1 METTLSPKE
10 ILQWYLLAGVDETI
24 GEEPINRFSETP
36 PQAQAGSPASELERP
51 NTPRIQPDP
60 PRTHAANIPTDRAV
74 QSACELAAEAK
85 TLDELKQAM
94 EGFDGCP
101 LKKTATNLVF
111 GDGNPEARIVFIG
124 EGPGAEEDRQGIPFV
139 GASGQLLDK
148 MLKSIGLDRSR
159 VFISNTVFWRPPG
172 NRNPTSAEIAICLPF
187 VERIIELVDPEILV
201 AVGGPAASALL
212 AQGQS
217 VGKLRGK
224 WFTYATPRLP
234 RPVQATAIY
243 HPAYL
248 LRTPAQKRQ
257 AWRDLLGIKQKLV
270 EPA

>member
-1 METTLSPKE
+1 METPLSPQE
-10 ILQWYLLAGVDETI
+10 ILEWHLLAGVDETI
-24 GEEPINRFSETP
+24 GEDPINRFAEKPSTAP
-36 PQAQAGSPASELERP
+36 ALAPAPAPSIPAAAQTQKS
-51 NTPRIQPDP
+51 TV
-60 PRTHAANIPTDRAV
+60 PTDRAV
-74 QSACELAAEAK
+74 QGACDLAAAAK
-85 TLDELKQAM
+85 TLDQLKVAM
-94 EGFDGCP
+94 QGFDGCP

-111 GDGNPEARIVFIG
+111 GDGNSDARIVFIG
-124 EGPGAEEDRQGIPFV
+124 EGPGAEEDRRGIPFV

-187 VERIIELVDPEILV
+187 VERIIELVDPEVLV
-201 AVGGPAASALL
+201 AVGGPAANALL

-217 VGKLRGK
+217 VGKVRGK
-224 WFTYATPRLP
+224 WFTYATPRLA

-248 LRTPAQKRQ
+248 LRTPAQKRRT
-257 AWRDLLGIKQKLV
+257 WHDLLGIQAKLA
-270 EPA
+270 ELAG